1 MKAYTLVS
9 RTLATQGITSYLMAM
24 PHKFGEA
31 QFTDNPNL
39 ALTFNS
45 LNEALQIAQS
55 IGNLTVIEH
64 N

>member
-1 MKAYTLVS
+1 MEAYALLS
-9 RTLATQGITSYLMAM
+9 RQLHLKGIYSYLMVM

-55 IGNLTVIEH
+55 IGNLTVIE
-64 N
+64 NN